1 MLLLLALLFSCQV
14 AAQQPASHPNILWIT
29 SEDMGPHLGAYG
41 DSYAVTPELDQLASR
56 GMIYR
61 NAWSTAPVCAPA
73 RTTLISGL
81 YPPSTGSQHMRS
93 NTRLP
98 ASMKMYPQYMRAAGY
113 YCTNNSKEDYNLIK
127 PGQVWDE
134 SSREAHW
141 RNRKPGQPFFAIF
154 NFTISHESRIRDQP
168 HELKARPGRGPR
180 PRLPSRHARSAAG
193 LGAIL
198 RPHHR
203 NGRAGRRRAPRA
215 GTSRARRRNDHLL
228 LRRPRLGHAAQQA
241 LDLQLGPECSPDRLL
256 PREIPPP
263 RSQRLQTRRGN
274 RSPGGLHRF
283 GPDPAQRSRRPASR
297 AFPGT
302 RFRRE
307 IRSPRAALHL
317 RFPRAHGRAL
327 RHGPDCPRQALHLH
341 PQLQAA

>member
-1 MLLLLALLFSCQV
+1 MLVLLALLFSCLA

-29 SEDMGPHLGAYG
+29 SEDNGPHLGAYG
-41 DSYAVTPELDQLASR
+41 DSYAITPELDQLASR

-134 SSREAHW
+134 SSNKAHW

-168 HELKARPGRGPR
+168 HELK
-180 PRLPSRHARSAAG
+180 H
-193 LGAIL
+193 
-198 RPHHR
+198 
-203 NGRAGRRRAPRA
+203 
-215 GTSRARRRNDHLL
+215 
-228 LRRPRLGHAAQQA
+228 
-241 LDLQLGPECSPDRLL
+241 
-256 PREIPPP
+256 
-263 RSQRLQTRRGN
+263 
-274 RSPGGLHRF
+274 
-283 GPDPAQRSRRPASR
+283 DPAEARVPAYHPDTPEVRRDWAQYYDR
-297 AFPGT
+297 ITEMDELAGAVL
-302 RFRRE
+302 RE
-307 IRSPRAALHL
+307 LEQAGSPTIRSSSTTPTTARGCRATSAG
-317 RFPRAHGRAL
+317 PSTRA
-327 RHGPDCPRQALHLH
+327 
-341 PQLQAA
+341 